1 MDGVWNVAG
10 GMDEAKLVGRAGCMD
25 RAGLHQCCRVLG
37 GQLLEGRGRGL
48 GEGGDSGEGEVSR
61 KDGSGKVNKGK
72 EGLETFVMS
81 KMIKLKS
88 SGREPCSPN

>member
-10 GMDEAKLVGRAGCMD
+10 GMDEAKFVGRAGCMD

-61 KDGSGKVNKGK
+61 KDGSGKVTKGK